1 MAAAM
6 SGVRPSSPPGCF
18 ATRLAWAVAAYTNI
32 SSSEAV
38 RVLATFQKKRK
49 EHKKKKKS
57 RAHLLH

>member
-32 SSSEAV
+32 SSSDAV
-38 RVLATFQKKRK
+38 SVLATFQKKRK
-49 EHKKKKKS
+49 EHKKINII
-57 RAHLLH
+57 